1 MRLYL
6 DDDSTKG
13 LLVRLLNRAGHDVR
27 VPTDIGIS
35 GKNDAVHRTHAILE
49 GRVLLTH
56 NYDDFEELHNLVR
69 AAGGHHPGVLTVRRD
84 NNPKRDLD
92 EKGIVRAVGKLLAAG
107 VPVADQFTILNH
119 WR

>member
-13 LLVRLLNRAGHDVR
+13 LLVRLLNRAGHDIR
-27 VPTDIGIS
+27 LPADIGAI
-35 GKNDAVHRTHAILE
+35 GKSDAVQLTHAVLE
-49 GRVLLTH
+49 DRVLITH
-56 NYDDFEELHNLVR
+56 NYDDFEELHNLVL
-69 AAGGHHPGVLTVRRD
+69 AAGGHHPGVIVIRKD

-92 EKGIVRAVGKLLAAG
+92 QKGIVRALGKLIKAG
-107 VPVADQFTILNH
+107 VPIADQFAILNH

>member
-6 DDDSTKG
+6 DDDSTSG

-27 VPTDIGIS
+27 LPIDIGVA
-35 GKNDAVHRTHAILE
+35 GRNDAVHLTHAILE
-49 GRVLLTH
+49 SRVLITR
-56 NYDDFEELHNLVR
+56 NADDFEELHNLVQ
-69 AAGGHHPGVLTVRRD
+69 AAGGHHPGVLAVRRD

-92 EKGIVRAVGKLLAAG
+92 QKGIVRALTKLQAAS
-107 VPVADQFTILNH
+107 VLVADQFTVLNH